1 VRLETKCREHRNLSE
16 EGANFLGKETLK
28 IVFVCVENARRSQM
42 AEGFANAFG
51 QGKLEVYSAGSS
63 PSSQIDP
70 LVIEVMKEKGIDL
83 FRKRP
88 KGLNDLP
95 PVEMDYLITMGCEET
110 CPAIL
115 AKKIIEWEIPD
126 PKGKPIDFFREVRK
140 VIENKVKVLFEEI
153 QKNI

>member
-1 VRLETKCREHRNLSE
+1 M
-16 EGANFLGKETLK
+16 KEK
-28 IVFVCVENARRSQM
+28 IKVLFVCVENARRSQM

-51 QGKLEVYSAGSS
+51 QGRLEVYSGGSS

-83 FRKRP
+83 SGKRP

-95 PVEMDYLITMGCEET
+95 PIEMDYLVTMGCEET
-110 CPAIL
+110 CPALL

-126 PKGKPIDFFREVRK
+126 PKGKPIDEVRRIRD
-140 VIENKVKVLFEEI
+140 VLEAKVKMLLEEVDS
-153 QKNI
+153 